1 MAPVVAILSGGLATR
16 MRPMTERV
24 PKALLEV
31 AGEPFVAWQLRLL
44 AAQGF
49 DRVVL
54 CVGYLGEQVEDFV
67 GDGARFGVR
76 AAFARD
82 GARPLG
88 TGGALRAALDGL
100 GDAFIVLYGDS
111 YLPEPMAP
119 FWRAFET
126 CDRPAMMSVI
136 ENADRWDLSNVEL
149 RAGEIAVYD
158 KKYRTPAMRH
168 IDYGMGALRA
178 DVLARF
184 AAGSA
189 FDLADVYRD
198 LAARGKLAGYVATER
213 FYEIGSPSGL
223 AETDAY
229 LRARAR

>member
-1 MAPVVAILSGGLATR
+1 MAPVVAILSGGLAMR
-16 MRPMTERV
+16 MRPMTERI

-44 AAQGF
+44 ASQGF

-54 CVGYLGEQVEDFV
+54 CVGHLGEQVEAFV

-82 GARPLG
+82 GDRPLG
-88 TGGALRAALDGL
+88 TGGALRAALDRL
-100 GDAFIVLYGDS
+100 GGTFVVLYGDS
-111 YLPEPMAP
+111 YLPEPVAP

-126 CDRPAMMSVI
+126 SGRPAMMAVI

-158 KKYRTPAMRH
+158 KARRTPAMRH

-178 DVLARF
+178 ETLSGF

-198 LAARGKLAGYVATER
+198 LAAGGLLAGYAATER
-213 FYEIGSPSGL
+213 FYEIGSPAGL

-229 LRARAR
+229 LRARRR